1 MTVIMINVIANQDTW
16 ENYAILAK
24 QPLINFAWSTTM
36 NSVMARLICTQEK
49 EFNVIVSSFGEIS
62 ILFSSIIQVNFR

>member
-1 MTVIMINVIANQDTW
+1 MTVFMINVIANQDTW

-49 EFNVIVSSFGEIS
+49 EFNVVVSSFGEIS

>member
-24 QPLINFAWSTTM
+24 QLLINFAWSTTM

-49 EFNVIVSSFGEIS
+49 EFNVVVSSFGEIS
-62 ILFSSIIQVNFR
+62 ILFSSITQVNFR

>member
-1 MTVIMINVIANQDTW
+1 MINVIANQDTW

-36 NSVMARLICTQEK
+36 NSVMARLMCTQEK
-49 EFNVIVSSFGEIS
+49 EFNVFVSSFGEIS
-62 ILFSSIIQVNFR
+62 ILFSSITQVNYR